1 VHNQVGRSSTW
12 VFFNPRTG
20 LTSLVPA
27 LQKSGYRPAGKGPEY
42 HMTGEGGDRGKT
54 IMWAK
59 NNSGGS
65 GSAEDLLHIPAGRFT
80 LGIVV
85 AASGSEGAVN
95 YDGLVDA
102 AGINHLQNLSH
113 EAKRYFAPGL
123 SYAQRI
129 SQASSTVKLRQCG
142 AISVPFGGLLLKRFE
157 QHLLR
162 FGNPLRSCFSKVFTF
177 QSSGN
182 ESKQGSQHKV
192 IPLPEA
198 YSRLFRGAVGAER
211 LVVRHATRLSAN
223 WDQKQEQ
230 RYAAIENGDKRLLPT
245 SQATGDCGFYL
256 GTVWRAWISWI
267 MGVLGV
273 GPQILA
279 IWPAPDFS
287 DVSSISER
295 WTPLKDVLES
305 GGQGRDQPPGAREAD
320 QLLNLCTLVAQAH
333 IDLLDLKPG
342 DMLLRKLGDGPWEVR
357 ITDFDRAGHVGSSL
371 PPLCHLLV
379 TLAQPTA
386 TIACWPFRH
395 TELARAFVGRSLD
408 ASKGGITTTRINA
421 ECKVPASKQLDR
433 SKIAVCTYP
442 RCSQMRPGSAW
453 GREISYLSTKLHP
466 VEVACPNVR
475 PSRIMDSQLSNN

>member
-1 VHNQVGRSSTW
+1 MAQSASQCNLGIFEAHAFKNRLKAFNDRPYQLTNVPVHLEGTIFFRAIHRIIQPLELSMSVHNQVGRSSTW
-12 VFFNPRTG
+12 AFFNPRTG

-182 ESKQGSQHKV
+182 ESKHGSQHKV

-342 DMLLRKLGDGPWEVR
+342 DMLLRKLGE
-357 ITDFDRAGHVGSSL
+357 
-371 PPLCHLLV
+371 
-379 TLAQPTA
+379 
-386 TIACWPFRH
+386 
-395 TELARAFVGRSLD
+395 
-408 ASKGGITTTRINA
+408 GG
-421 ECKVPASKQLDR
+421 EDH
-433 SKIAVCTYP
+433 
-442 RCSQMRPGSAW
+442 GF
-453 GREISYLSTKLHP
+453 
-466 VEVACPNVR
+466 
-475 PSRIMDSQLSNN
+475 